1 MNSVRECPVDLAD
14 PPILAKSSLQA
25 SSGAA
30 AFSDEDAMTSGAA
43 VESCNVDRLID
54 QYAERIYQYSMRMA
68 LNAADAEDIVQQ
80 TFLIAHQRINQ
91 LREADKAF
99 GWLCAIARSCF
110 LKMARRNRPV
120 AASTMELNVDE
131 VPETSAQSDW
141 IEGDQLQFA
150 LARLNDDHR
159 LILVMFYFEQLTYQ
173 EISQRLDLKIG
184 TVMSRLA
191 RAKSRL
197 RALLDPAGY
206 DNGNVLEDGTAL
218 EDSNVLK
225 DSNAHED
232 INTTK
237 DSTD

>member
-1 MNSVRECPVDLAD
+1 MNSVRECPVDLAN
-14 PPILAKSSLQA
+14 PPILAKSSIQA

-30 AFSDEDAMTSGAA
+30 AFSVENAMTSGVA
-43 VESCNVDRLID
+43 VESCNVDRLIE

-131 VPETSAQSDW
+131 VPETSVQSDW

-173 EISQRLDLKIG
+173 EISERLDLKIG

-197 RALLDPAGY
+197 RALLDPTAY
-206 DNGNVLEDGTAL
+206 DI
-218 EDSNVLK
+218 
-225 DSNAHED
+225 SNANED
-232 INTTK
+232 NSTTRSSK
-237 DSTD
+237 STQDRTD